1 MILTITLNP
10 SMDYNYLVSS
20 LNLDQVNR
28 VENPHT
34 SIGGKGINA
43 GRVIAQS
50 GEEVIL
56 TGILG
61 GPVGKMILDT
71 LIAEDRYQLEFLT
84 VEGNSRNAI
93 TIMHDGNT
101 HTELVE
107 KGLYLSKANELLFFQ
122 HIGSLLKK
130 YSVDVICISGSVNS
144 DDAHFHYKLLRF
156 IRSIVGDNFPILMD
170 ISGEQLEYCL
180 TQQTVRP
187 SFIKP
192 NTHELEE
199 LIGRR
204 IQSTEELITI
214 LHEPIFDNVETIMI
228 SQGGDGALVKHG
240 MIIYDVQIPKV
251 DIVNTTGCGDST
263 VGGMAYAISQNYSIE
278 EALKYAMACGISNS
292 LFETNGTIDKSQV
305 SQFIESIQITE
316 VEALSTN
323 RS

>member
-20 LNLDQVNR
+20 LRLNQVNR

-50 GEEVIL
+50 GKEVIL

-71 LIAEDRYQLEFLT
+71 LQDEDRYQLEFLQ

-93 TIMHDGNT
+93 TIMHDENT

-107 KGLYLSKANELLFFQ
+107 KGLYLSKENELAFFQ
-122 HIGSLLKK
+122 HIAYLLKK
-130 YSVDVICISGSVNS
+130 YTVEAICISGSVNS
-144 DDAHFHYKLLRF
+144 DDLHFHLHLLTF
-156 IRSIVGDNFPILMD
+156 IRSIVGDRFPILMD
-170 ISGEQLEYCL
+170 ISGMQLKNVLSE
-180 TQQTVRP
+180 QTVRP
-187 SFIKP
+187 NFIKP

-199 LIGRR
+199 LIGKK
-204 IQSTEELITI
+204 IETTDELVAI
-214 LHEPIFDNVETIMI
+214 LHDPLFADIQTIMI
-228 SQGGDGALVKHG
+228 SQGSDGAIVKHDS
-240 MIIYDVQIPKV
+240 MIYDVQIPAV

-263 VGGMAYAISQNYSIE
+263 VGGMAFAISKGYSIE
-278 EALKYAMACGISNS
+278 DAIKYAIACGISNS
-292 LFETNGTIDKSQV
+292 LHETNGTIDSEQV
-305 SQFIESIQITE
+305 SQFIKEIRL
-316 VEALSTN
+316 VEIKKLLPKN
-323 RS
+323 

>member
-50 GEEVIL
+50 GEDVVL

-71 LIAEDRYQLEFLT
+71 LIAEDRYQLEFLP

-107 KGLYLSKANELLFFQ
+107 KGLYLSEQNEQLFFK
-122 HIGSLLKK
+122 HIANLLKK
-130 YSVDVICISGSVNS
+130 YAIDVICISGSVNS
-144 DDAHFHYKLLRF
+144 DDSNFHFHLLRF
-156 IRSIVGDNFPILMD
+156 IRSIVGENFPILMD
-170 ISGEQLEYCL
+170 ISGEQLENCL
-180 TQQTVRP
+180 TQQSVRP

-199 LIGRR
+199 LIGKEIR
-204 IQSTEELITI
+204 STEELIAI
-214 LHEPIFDNVETIMI
+214 LHEPLFDNIETIMI
-228 SQGGDGALVKHG
+228 SQGGDGALVKHES
-240 MIIYDVQIPKV
+240 MVYDVQIPKL

-263 VGGMAYAISQNYSIE
+263 VGGMAYAISQGLPIE
-278 EALKYAMACGISNS
+278 DAIRYAMACGMSNS
-292 LFETNGTIDKSQV
+292 LFETNGTIDQDQV
-305 SQFIESIQITE
+305 TKFIKDIHIVEVKKLSIN
-316 VEALSTN
+316 S
-323 RS
+323 

>member
-50 GEEVIL
+50 GEDVVL

-61 GPVGKMILDT
+61 GPVGKMILET
-71 LIAEDRYQLEFLT
+71 LIAEDRYQLEFLP

-107 KGLYLSKANELLFFQ
+107 KGLYLSEQNERLFFK
-122 HIGSLLKK
+122 HIANLLKK
-130 YSVDVICISGSVNS
+130 YAIDVICISGSVNS
-144 DDAHFHYKLLRF
+144 DDSNFHFHLLSF
-156 IRSIVGDNFPILMD
+156 IRSIVGENFPILMD
-170 ISGEQLEYCL
+170 ISGEQLENCL
-180 TQQTVRP
+180 IQQSVRP

-199 LIGRR
+199 LIGKEIR
-204 IQSTEELITI
+204 STEELIAI
-214 LHEPIFDNVETIMI
+214 LHEPLFDNIETIMI
-228 SQGGDGALVKHG
+228 SQGGDGALVKHESSV
-240 MIIYDVQIPKV
+240 YDVKIPKL

-263 VGGMAYAISQNYSIE
+263 VGGMAYAISQSLPIE
-278 EALKYAMACGISNS
+278 DAIKYAMACGMSNS
-292 LFETNGTIDKSQV
+292 LFETNGTIDQDQV
-305 SQFIESIQITE
+305 AKFIKDIQMVEVKELSI
-316 VEALSTN
+316 N
-323 RS
+323 N

>member
-50 GEEVIL
+50 GEGVVL

-71 LIAEDRYQLEFLT
+71 LIAEDRYQLEFLS

-107 KGLYLSKANELLFFQ
+107 KGLYLSKENEQLFFQ
-122 HIGSLLKK
+122 HIAHLLKK
-130 YSVDVICISGSVNS
+130 YAIDVICISGSVNS
-144 DDAHFHYKLLRF
+144 DDSNFHLQLLHF
-156 IRSIVGDNFPILMD
+156 IRSIVGEKFPILMD
-170 ISGEQLEYCL
+170 ISGEQLENVL
-180 TQQTVRP
+180 TQSAVRP

-192 NTHELEE
+192 NSHELEE
-199 LIGRR
+199 LVGKD
-204 IQSTEELITI
+204 IQTNEELITI
-214 LHEPIFDNVETIMI
+214 LHDPLFDNIETIMI
-228 SQGGDGALVKHG
+228 SQGGDGAIVKHDST
-240 MIIYDVQIPKV
+240 IYDVQIPKV
-251 DIVNTTGCGDST
+251 EIVNTTGCGDST
-263 VGGMAYAISQNYSIE
+263 VGGMAFAISNGYSFEDSI
-278 EALKYAMACGISNS
+278 KYAMACGISNS
-292 LFETNGTIDKSQV
+292 LFETNGTINKAQV
-305 SQFIESIQITE
+305 TRFINDIQILE
-316 VEALSTN
+316 IKELSVN
-323 RS
+323 G

>member
-20 LNLDQVNR
+20 LTLDQVNR

-50 GEEVIL
+50 GEGVVL

-61 GPVGKMILDT
+61 GPVGEMILDT
-71 LIAEDRYQLEFLT
+71 LIAEERYQLEFLP

-107 KGLYLSKANELLFFQ
+107 KGLYLSKENEQLFFQ
-122 HIGSLLKK
+122 HVASLLKK
-130 YSVDVICISGSVNS
+130 YAIDTICISGSVNS
-144 DDAHFHYKLLRF
+144 DDSNFHLHLLSF
-156 IRSIVGDNFPILMD
+156 IRSIVGTEFPILMD
-170 ISGEQLEYCL
+170 ISGKQLENVL
-180 TQQTVRP
+180 TQQAVRP

-199 LIGRR
+199 LVGKEIL
-204 IQSTEELITI
+204 STEELITI
-214 LHEPIFDNVETIMI
+214 LKEPLFDNIETIMI
-228 SQGGDGALVKHG
+228 SQGGDGAIVKHHST
-240 MIIYDVQIPKV
+240 IYDVQIPQV
-251 DIVNTTGCGDST
+251 EIVNTTGCGDST
-263 VGGMAYAISQNYSIE
+263 VGGMAFAISRGYAMEDAI
-278 EALKYAMACGISNS
+278 KYAMACGISNS
-292 LFETNGTIDKSQV
+292 LFETNGTIDPKQV
-305 SQFIESIQITE
+305 EKFTE
-316 VEALSTN
+316 VVKLTEINELSIKG
-323 RS
+323 

>member
-20 LNLDQVNR
+20 LNLDHVNR

-50 GEEVIL
+50 GEGVIL

-71 LIAEDRYQLEFLT
+71 LIAEDRYQLEFLP

-107 KGLYLSKANELLFFQ
+107 KGLYLSKENEQLFFQ
-122 HIGSLLKK
+122 HIANLLKK
-130 YSVDVICISGSVNS
+130 YAIDAICISGSVNS
-144 DDAHFHYKLLRF
+144 DDSNFHLHLLRF
-156 IRSIVGDNFPILMD
+156 IRSIVGEQFPILMD
-170 ISGEQLEYCL
+170 ISGEQLENVL
-180 TQQTVRP
+180 KQQSIRP

-192 NTHELEE
+192 NTYELEE
-199 LIGRR
+199 LVGKVIE
-204 IQSTEELITI
+204 TNEELVTI
-214 LHEPIFDNVETIMI
+214 LHEPIFDNIETIMI
-228 SQGGDGALVKHG
+228 SQGGDGAIVKHKSTV
-240 MIIYDVQIPKV
+240 YDVRIPKV
-251 DIVNTTGCGDST
+251 EIVNTTGCGDST
-263 VGGMAYAISQNYSIE
+263 VGGMAFAISKGYTIE
-278 EALKYAMACGISNS
+278 DAIKYAMACGISNS
-292 LFETNGTIDKSQV
+292 LFETNGTIDKEQV
-305 SQFIESIQITE
+305 SKFIKDIELTEIKELSIN
-316 VEALSTN
+316 S
-323 RS
+323 

>member
-50 GEEVIL
+50 GKEVIL

-71 LIAEDRYQLEFLT
+71 LIAEERYHLEFLT

-107 KGLYLSKANELLFFQ
+107 KGLYLSKENEQLFFR
-122 HIGSLLKK
+122 HISNLLKT
-130 YSVDVICISGSVNS
+130 YAIDVICISGSVNS
-144 DDAHFHYKLLRF
+144 DDANFHYHLLHF
-156 IRSIVGDNFPILMD
+156 IRSIVGESFPILMD
-170 ISGEQLEYCL
+170 ISGEQLENCL
-180 TQQTVRP
+180 KQRTVRP

-199 LIGRR
+199 LIGRK
-204 IQSTEELITI
+204 IQSIKELITI
-214 LHEPIFDNVETIMI
+214 LHDPIFDNVETIMI
-228 SQGGDGALVKHG
+228 SQGEDGALVKHG
-240 MIIYDVQIPKV
+240 TTIYDIQIPKV
-251 DIVNTTGCGDST
+251 AVVNTTGCGDST
-263 VGGMAYAISQNYSIE
+263 VGGMAYAISQGYSIE
-278 EALKYAMACGISNS
+278 DSLRYAMACGISIS
-292 LFETNGTIDKSQV
+292 LFETNGTIDKNQV
-305 SQFIESIQITE
+305 DKFIDDIQLTKIKELSI
-316 VEALSTN
+316 N
-323 RS
+323 R

>member
-50 GEEVIL
+50 GDKVIL

-71 LIAEDRYQLEFLT
+71 LIAENRYQLEFLT

-107 KGLYLSKANELLFFQ
+107 RGLYLSEANEQRFLE
-122 HIGSLLKK
+122 HIGKLIKK
-130 YSVDVICISGSVNS
+130 YAINVICISGSVNS
-144 DDAHFHYKLLRF
+144 DDANFHFHLLSF
-156 IRSIVGDNFPILMD
+156 IREMVGEDFPILMD
-170 ISGEQLEYCL
+170 ISGKQLENCL
-180 TQQTVRP
+180 LQQTVRP
-187 SFIKP
+187 TFIKP

-199 LIGRR
+199 LIDQE
-204 IQSTEELITI
+204 IHSTEELMTI
-214 LHEPIFDNVETIMI
+214 LNKPLFDNIETIMI
-228 SQGGDGALVKHG
+228 SQGGDGAIVKHG
-240 MIIYDVQIPKV
+240 STFYDILIPELNV
-251 DIVNTTGCGDST
+251 VNTTGCGDST
-263 VGGMAYAISQNYSIE
+263 VGGMAYATSQGYSIE
-278 EALKYAMACGISNS
+278 EALKYAMACGMSNS
-292 LFETNGTIDKSQV
+292 LFETNGTIDQKQV
-305 SQFIESIQITE
+305 DTFIGSIQIE
-316 VEALSTN
+316 EIKELSTN
-323 RS
+323 S